1 MTSDSIS
8 TVADQPAVDYAHLPG
23 EEANPL
29 MESTA
34 HVDWGLVLLNAA
46 RHTLAGTDH
55 LVTGNVAFAP
65 GDGGPHT
72 APDVMVIPQA
82 RGRTFGRYEPGP
94 GDAVPSVCVEIV
106 SPSNTRA
113 EIARRCLRLLRLGV
127 PEVYVLNPE
136 HETVMR
142 IERHGDDLVEIPAI
156 GDFSQGLGL
165 TFAMVG
171 DHLAVCCPAGRVVRP
186 GDDPFAG
193 WSTRHAGPTPRSCGP
208 TPRSCRP
215 ARPTSACWR
224 SRPRSHGCGRPDS
237 RCAPSARAVRGRAPG
252 IPRRPVRVGYRSGAA
267 QAPREHARIMRG
279 TWRPRRR

>member
-34 HVDWGLVLLNAA
+34 HVDWGLVLLSAA
-46 RHTLAGTDH
+46 RHTLADTDH

-72 APDVMVIPQA
+72 APDVMVIPHA

-94 GDAVPSVCVEIV
+94 GDTVPSVCIEIV

-127 PEVYVLNPE
+127 SEVYVLHPE

-142 IERHGDDLVEIPAI
+142 VERRGDDVVEIPAI
-156 GDFSQGLGL
+156 GDFSQGLGF

-186 GDDPFAG
+186 GDDPFGWLVDETHRADTAG
-193 WSTRHAGPTPRSCGP
+193 LRADTAELRADTAELRAD
-208 TPRSCRP
+208 TAELRLRALEAEI
-215 ARPTSACWR
+215 ARL
-224 SRPRSHGCGRPDS
+224 
-237 RCAPSARAVRGRAPG
+237 
-252 IPRRPVRVGYRSGAA
+252 
-267 QAPREHARIMRG
+267 RE
-279 TWRPRRR
+279 T